1 MHSGNSINAI
11 WILDC
16 VISIYINLKSVKSY
30 PNKLIGL
37 TDNAKLQKREIY
49 LNCILSEKNS
59 TVFKLSQVNIK
70 KQ

>member
-1 MHSGNSINAI
+1 MNAI

-16 VISIYINLKSVKSY
+16 IISIYINLKSVKSY